1 VRISIFIL
9 FLVFSVNNYIF
20 SENISNS
27 IFISNTFDV
36 FLNNQATINDFNSY
50 EKIYVNIN
58 NFREKPI
65 LKERIKIKFKN
76 VIFFDEII
84 SDSLLS
90 PGNVD
95 LSNNS
100 NELSNYAEIFFNI
113 DSIKLKFIS
122 DENNSNKIIRSINL
136 KINYDFINH
145 KSNINNKK
153 LNTISLKDTI
163 STDYF
168 DSIKINASQSGSIKT
183 EEKSFFEKVFQP
195 ALLFTTSLA
204 IILLL
209 FFVRS

>member
-1 VRISIFIL
+1 MRISIFIL